1 LAFVALPAASAS
13 LLLTLV
19 FFLPDSAT
27 PPVLR
32 LRLEVLIPPLDAVA
46 PLVIMEPGSGGGGGG
61 GSSCSSSCTLADD
74 YRFRMNSMEAEGLG
88 LQ

>member
-46 PLVIMEPGSGGGGGG
+46 PLVIMER
-61 GSSCSSSCTLADD
+61 SSSAASPVFCVNSDD